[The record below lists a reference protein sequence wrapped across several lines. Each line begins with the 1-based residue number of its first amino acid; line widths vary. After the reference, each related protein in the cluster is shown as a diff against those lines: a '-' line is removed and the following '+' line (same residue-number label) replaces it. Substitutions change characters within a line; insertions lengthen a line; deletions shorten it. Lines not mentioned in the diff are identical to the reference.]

1 MEKLVKASEKLREKR
16 KKVLTKRKFCD
27 MLDKLSRRAEDAQ
40 DLEN

>member
-1 MEKLVKASEKLREKR
+1 MEKPVRASEKLREKR

-27 MLDKLSRRAEDAQ
+27 MLDKLPRSTESAQ